1 MTHAPDTPLFATA
14 RRPDAPHGK
23 SHCRTGSPRTAFAGG
38 RRSICATRTS
48 TALITSDKILTLSDK
63 LNDRR
68 PAIADL
74 MEWCSGWPSVCADP
88 VLAEHGRASREC
100 RRGGR
105 GDDRRRS
112 ADACPGGR
120 VTPGASV
127 AEADMSSGP
136 FRWACRCV
144 ARATRQRC
152 WTGTVDGLSESV
164 NELSVKVNAAPSNHR
179 YPSRR

>member
-1 MTHAPDTPLFATA
+1 MFSTMTHAPDTPLFATA
-14 RRPDAPHGK
+14 RRPDALHGK
-23 SHCRTGSPRTAFAGG
+23 WHCRTGSPRTAFAGG

-74 MEWCSGWPSVCADP
+74 MEWCSGWPSVWADP
-88 VLAEHGRASREC
+88 VLAGRGRA
-100 RRGGR
+100 
-105 GDDRRRS
+105 
-112 ADACPGGR
+112 
-120 VTPGASV
+120 V

-144 ARATRQRC
+144 ARATQLSR
-152 WTGTVDGLSESV
+152 WAVTVDGLSVSV
-164 NELSVKVNAAPSNHR
+164 NELSVKVNAVPGNHQ
-179 YPSRR
+179 YSSRW